1 MKDLQDLRDLR
12 VLLALLAPLDLL
24 VLSVTLARGALLVGL
39 VCLELMESLDLLEP
53 QSCCLSV
60 LVRVEEIRV
69 LSFLHRKPRQQPS
82 CLRPGWL

>member
-1 MKDLQDLRDLR
+1 MT
-12 VLLALLAPLDLL
+12 L
-24 VLSVTLARGALLVGL
+24 VRGALLVRL

-69 LSFLHRKPRQQPS
+69 LSSLHRKLRQRPS

>member
-1 MKDLQDLRDLR
+1 MKALQDLRDPL
-12 VLLALLAPLDLL
+12 VLLDLLALLDLLDLL
-24 VLSVTLARGALLVGL
+24 VTLERGDLLVRL

-60 LVRVEEIRV
+60 LGRVEEIRV
-69 LSFLHRKPRQQPS
+69 LLFLHRKLRQQPS